1 MSNCQKSKRWTGNK
15 FSDQR
20 VTKLCKHLLVC
31 YAPTLLPPT
40 QFILTYI
47 CTMIWSLLPY
57 SPFLDFQ
64 FLKPSTKT
72 TIADL
77 IMKHAD
83 LLLNWVIC
91 TSNVGVIKLYCL
103 KRLCANIECHKI
115 LVFSPPYETKV
126 LRTPVY
132 SEAICSLW
140 HSRSKLAV
148 DHIYTIQLGK
158 MLIV

>member
-40 QFILTYI
+40 QFISTYI

-103 KRLCANIECHKI
+103 KRFCANIECHKI
-115 LVFSPPYETKV
+115 LVFSPPYMRQKYWEHLSIQRQYV
-126 LRTPVY
+126 PYDILEV
-132 SEAICSLW
+132 SLL
-140 HSRSKLAV
+140 SI
-148 DHIYTIQLGK
+148 IYTPYNLVAC
-158 MLIV
+158 L